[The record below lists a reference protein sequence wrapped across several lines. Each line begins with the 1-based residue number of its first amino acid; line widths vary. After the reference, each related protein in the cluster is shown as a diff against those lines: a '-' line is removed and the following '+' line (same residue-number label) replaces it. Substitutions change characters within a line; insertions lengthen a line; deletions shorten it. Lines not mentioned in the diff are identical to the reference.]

1 MIPGIEELLP
11 PDLAP
16 DDFLFPSRQAGP
28 SKVTGEITVRRLA
41 KHYAKKAG
49 LPPLKVHEF
58 RHSCASN
65 LLRQNVP
72 LRVVANWLGDTEATI
87 LNYYIHMFKDEA
99 EMIPN
104 IIVQNF

>member
-72 LRVVANWLGDTEATI
+72 LRVVANWLDDTEATI
-87 LNYYIHMFKDEA
+87 LNYYSHMLKDEA